1 MSCTL
6 SSGNQLGCRSNVGG
20 IKSIYISNYADN
32 ETYTLDANSQITG
45 ITSANT
51 YYLFETRSQSS
62 ELNETVNPSIENGT
76 LFYTQELTMSFDKNE
91 VALRNQIALMAQA
104 QLRVIV
110 LDQNGTYQLMGK
122 VNGAD
127 ITAGSLPRGK
137 AYGDKNGASLSI
149 TAYEPAPM
157 HFISAAAFATLTVSN

>member
-6 SSGNQLGCRSNVGG
+6 SSGNQLGCRNSVAGLKALYLANF
-20 IKSIYISNYADN
+20 SDN
-32 ETYTLDANSQITG
+32 ETYTLDANNQITA

-51 YYLFETRSQSS
+51 YYLFEVRSQSS
-62 ELNETVNPSIENGT
+62 ELTETINASIENGT

-104 QLRVIV
+104 QLRVIA
-110 LDQNGTYQLMGK
+110 LDQNGQYQLMGK

-137 AYGDKNGASLSI
+137 AYGDKNGATLNI

-157 HFISAAAFATLTVSN
+157 HFISTAAFATLTVSN